1 MKGKVDED
9 CEDSRDEEVV
19 EVDKD
24 ESEGDEAEQAGG
36 EDEGQQPET
45 PTEGGKPAT
54 TLNLV
59 RPFFQMYQPC
69 CILRHKDSGGTIV
82 SSCLKV
88 M

>member
-24 ESEGDEAEQAGG
+24 ESEGDEAEQASG

-45 PTEGGKPAT
+45 PTEGGKPAP

-59 RPFFQMYQPC
+59 RPFFQLYQPC

>member
-45 PTEGGKPAT
+45 PTEGGKPAPT
-54 TLNLV
+54 
-59 RPFFQMYQPC
+59 
-69 CILRHKDSGGTIV
+69 
-82 SSCLKV
+82 
-88 M
+88 

>member
-19 EVDKD
+19 EVDQD

-45 PTEGGKPAT
+45 PTEGGKPAP
-54 TLNLV
+54 TLSLVFKCTNLV
-59 RPFFQMYQPC
+59 
-69 CILRHKDSGGTIV
+69 V
-82 SSCLKV
+82 SSV
-88 M
+88 TRTVVEPSSVVA